1 MLKRNT
7 REESPVINSA
17 VLYRYAGVLL
27 VWLGLSATPVFAISI
42 SPDALENSMN
52 VLSLSADCAGE
63 NVSDHRLV
71 CQGTLAEIA
80 KSHIAGKIEG
90 KVTDIGMNQLG
101 KITGKLGMKSFS
113 LATKGA
119 MRALGPTGK
128 VIASWKFGRR
138 IGTELSDHLI
148 TPSIEQYLQEKGREE
163 SNKIRQHTELLKGNK
178 AVAGEYRKLLMA
190 RGPDEANAY
199 LDKQFRVAG
208 EPAEAAY
215 DVQKELDRMERMKK
229 LAESMD
235 EDAAR
240 QRNTETEAQRE
251 MLSGDGKSPAE
262 EGQEESESLLSM
274 ADGDVSD
281 TGFDAAAEV
290 SDIGDAEATPVASDP
305 DTGEVDDRRSTIE
318 DDLEDI
324 ATDQL
329 EGNTGNQRDT
339 DNNLQSG
346 DGEEMEK
353 QADSDAQQYA
363 GEMMAI
369 PAGTFRMGDLSGD
382 GYDSEKPVH
391 SVTVPAFNMGRYEV
405 TVGQFRRFVEATGYR
420 TEAERNTDGNQGCT
434 VSTGGGWESTA
445 GTSWR
450 NPGFSVGDNHPV
462 VCVSWNDAE
471 AFVKW
476 LNGKAGGDFRLPT
489 EAEWEYAVRAGS
501 STKYHFGNNESQL
514 CRYGNHADSG
524 TDFGWK
530 NESCS
535 DGVGKRTAEVG
546 RYQPNSFGL
555 YDMHGNVSEWV
566 EDCWNDSYAGAPS
579 DGRAWT
585 QGDCSQRVI
594 RGRFLVQLPGV
605 PAFRRP

>member
-1 MLKRNT
+1 MLKRDT

-199 LDKQFRVAG
+199 LDKQFRAAG

-240 QRNTETEAQRE
+240 QRNTEREAQRE
-251 MLSGDGKSPAE
+251 MLSGDGESPTE
-262 EGQEESESLLSM
+262 GGQEESESLLSM

-281 TGFDAAAEV
+281 TGFDAAEEV
-290 SDIGDAEATPVASDP
+290 SEIGDAEATPMTSDTG
-305 DTGEVDDRRSTIE
+305 TGEV
-318 DDLEDI
+318 
-324 ATDQL
+324 
-329 EGNTGNQRDT
+329 
-339 DNNLQSG
+339 
-346 DGEEMEK
+346 
-353 QADSDAQQYA
+353 
-363 GEMMAI
+363 
-369 PAGTFRMGDLSGD
+369 
-382 GYDSEKPVH
+382 
-391 SVTVPAFNMGRYEV
+391 
-405 TVGQFRRFVEATGYR
+405 
-420 TEAERNTDGNQGCT
+420 
-434 VSTGGGWESTA
+434 
-445 GTSWR
+445 
-450 NPGFSVGDNHPV
+450 
-462 VCVSWNDAE
+462 
-471 AFVKW
+471 
-476 LNGKAGGDFRLPT
+476 
-489 EAEWEYAVRAGS
+489 
-501 STKYHFGNNESQL
+501 
-514 CRYGNHADSG
+514 
-524 TDFGWK
+524 
-530 NESCS
+530 
-535 DGVGKRTAEVG
+535 
-546 RYQPNSFGL
+546 
-555 YDMHGNVSEWV
+555 
-566 EDCWNDSYAGAPS
+566 
-579 DGRAWT
+579 
-585 QGDCSQRVI
+585 
-594 RGRFLVQLPGV
+594 
-605 PAFRRP
+605 

>member
-138 IGTELSDHLI
+138 VGTELSDHLI
-148 TPSIEQYLQEKGREE
+148 TPSIEQYLQKKGREE

-240 QRNTETEAQRE
+240 QRNTEREAQRE
-251 MLSGDGKSPAE
+251 MLSGDGESPAE
-262 EGQEESESLLSM
+262 GGQEESESLLSM
-274 ADGDVSD
+274 ADDDVSD
-281 TGFDAAAEV
+281 TEFDAAAEV
-290 SDIGDAEATPVASDP
+290 SEIGDTEATPMTS
-305 DTGEVDDRRSTIE
+305 DTGTGEYDDRRSSIE
-318 DDLEDI
+318 DELADI

-329 EGNTGNQRDT
+329 EGDTGNQRDT
-339 DNNLQSG
+339 DSNLQSG
-346 DGEEMEK
+346 DGEETIAQNEESSTTTGPRIERLPISVGHLESK
-353 QADSDAQQYA
+353 LTALLATLEEEIRQAEQPPNDN
-363 GEMMAI
+363 
-369 PAGTFRMGDLSGD
+369 PPKC
-382 GYDSEKPVH
+382 SEL
-391 SVTVPAFNMGRYEV
+391 
-405 TVGQFRRFVEATGYR
+405 RRP
-420 TEAERNTDGNQGCT
+420 
-434 VSTGGGWESTA
+434 GGGWK
-445 GTSWR
+445 G
-450 NPGFSVGDNHPV
+450 
-462 VCVSWNDAE
+462 
-471 AFVKW
+471 
-476 LNGKAGGDFRLPT
+476 
-489 EAEWEYAVRAGS
+489 
-501 STKYHFGNNESQL
+501 
-514 CRYGNHADSG
+514 
-524 TDFGWK
+524 
-530 NESCS
+530 
-535 DGVGKRTAEVG
+535 
-546 RYQPNSFGL
+546 
-555 YDMHGNVSEWV
+555 
-566 EDCWNDSYAGAPS
+566 
-579 DGRAWT
+579 
-585 QGDCSQRVI
+585 I
-594 RGRFLVQLPGV
+594 
-605 PAFRRP
+605 

>member
-17 VLYRYAGVLL
+17 VLYRYTGVLL
-27 VWLGLSATPVFAISI
+27 VWLGLSANPVFAISI

-138 IGTELSDHLI
+138 VGTELSDHLI

-208 EPAEAAY
+208 EPAEATY

-240 QRNTETEAQRE
+240 QRNTEREAQRE
-251 MLSGDGKSPAE
+251 MLSGDGESPT
-262 EGQEESESLLSM
+262 EGEQEESESLLSM
-274 ADGDVSD
+274 ADDDVSD
-281 TGFDAAAEV
+281 TEFDAAEEV
-290 SDIGDAEATPVASDP
+290 SDIGDAESTPVASDTG
-305 DTGEVDDRRSTIE
+305 TGENDDRRSSIE
-318 DDLEDI
+318 DELAQI
-324 ATDQL
+324 ANEQL
-329 EGNTGNQRDT
+329 EGGGGNQRDT
-339 DNNLQSG
+339 DSNLQSG

-363 GEMMAI
+363 GELVAV
-369 PAGTFRMGDLSGD
+369 PAGSFRMGDLSGE
-382 GYDSEKPVH
+382 GNPHEKPVH
-391 SVTVPAFNMGRYEV
+391 SVRVPAFKLGKYEV
-405 TVGQFRRFVEATGYR
+405 TFAQWDACVADGGCGGYR
-420 TEAERNTDGNQGCT
+420 PGDEGWGRGN
-434 VSTGGGWESTA
+434 
-445 GTSWR
+445 R
-450 NPGFSVGDNHPV
+450 PV
-462 VCVSWNDAE
+462 INVSWDDIQS
-471 AFVKW
+471 FIQW
-476 LNGKAGGDFRLPT
+476 LNGRTGGNYRLPS

-501 STKYHFGNNESQL
+501 TTKYSWG
-514 CRYGNHADSG
+514 DSIG
-524 TDFGWK
+524 SNRANCNRCGSRWDYQQTAP
-530 NESCS
+530 
-535 DGVGKRTAEVG
+535 VG
-546 RYQPNSFGL
+546 SFSANAWGL
-555 YDMHGNVSEWV
+555 HDMHGNVSEWV
-566 EDCWNDSYAGAPS
+566 EDCGNGNYAGAPS
-579 DGRAWT
+579 DGCAWT
-585 QGDCSQRVI
+585 SGDCSRRVI
-594 RGRFLVQLPGV
+594 RGGSWGSLPWFLRAAGRSRGSRSDRYGGQGFRLVQDK
-605 PAFRRP
+605 